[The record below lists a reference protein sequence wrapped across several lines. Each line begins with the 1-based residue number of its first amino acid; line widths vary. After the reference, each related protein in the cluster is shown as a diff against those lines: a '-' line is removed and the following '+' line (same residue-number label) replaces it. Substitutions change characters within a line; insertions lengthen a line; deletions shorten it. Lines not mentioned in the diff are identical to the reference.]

1 MTQLTQHFSLEEFT
15 HSQTASRMGIDN
27 DLPIALKAAA
37 IRTCQGLEQVRIVLN
52 ANAIRISSGYR
63 CKALNDAVGS
73 KDSSQHTKAEAVD
86 FTAPTFGDVRRI
98 VTILRDSELVFDQL
112 IAEYPDST
120 SGGWVHISFAERNRF
135 QALIIDKFGTRG
147 FK

>member
-15 HSQTASRMGIDN
+15 HSQTASRLGIDN

-73 KDSSQHTKAEAVD
+73 KDSSQHMRAEAVD
-86 FTAPTFGDVRRI
+86 FTSPFATPRRI
-98 VTILRDSELVFDQL
+98 VETIIDSDVDYDQIILEFD
-112 IAEYPDST
+112 S
-120 SGGWVHISFAERNRF
+120 WVHISFAERNRF

>member
-15 HSQTASRMGIDN
+15 HSQTASRLGIDN

-73 KDSSQHTKAEAVD
+73 KDSSQHMRAEAVD
-86 FTAPTFGDVRRI
+86 FTSPFATPRRI
-98 VTILRDSELVFDQL
+98 VETIIDSDIDYDQIILEFD
-112 IAEYPDST
+112 S
-120 SGGWVHISFAERNRF
+120 WVHISFAERNRF

>member
-15 HSQTASRMGIDN
+15 HSQTASRLGIDN

-73 KDSSQHTKAEAVD
+73 KDSSQHMKAEAVD
-86 FTAPTFGDVRRI
+86 FTSPFATPRRI
-98 VTILRDSELVFDQL
+98 VETIIDSDIDYDQIILEFD
-112 IAEYPDST
+112 S
-120 SGGWVHISFAERNRF
+120 WVHISFAERNRF

>member
-1 MTQLTQHFSLEEFT
+1 MTQLTSHFSLEEFT
-15 HSQTASRMGIDN
+15 HSQTASRLGINN

-37 IRTCQGLEQVRIVLN
+37 IRTCQGLERVRVVLN
-52 ANAIRISSGYR
+52 ANAIHISSGYR

-73 KDSSQHTKAEAVD
+73 KDSSQHLKAEAVD
-86 FTAPTFGDVRRI
+86 FTSPYASPRRI
-98 VTILRDSELVFDQL
+98 VEAIVNSELDYDQVIL
-112 IAEYPDST
+112 EYPDST

>member
-15 HSQTASRMGIDN
+15 HSQTASRLGIDN

-52 ANAIRISSGYR
+52 ANAIHISSGYR

-73 KDSSQHTKAEAVD
+73 KDSSQHMKAEAVD
-86 FTAPTFGDVRRI
+86 FTSPFATPRRI
-98 VTILRDSELVFDQL
+98 VETIIDSDIDYDQIILEFD
-112 IAEYPDST
+112 S
-120 SGGWVHISFAERNRF
+120 WVHISFAERNRF

>member
-1 MTQLTQHFSLEEFT
+1 MTRLTQHFSLEEFT
-15 HSQTASRMGIDN
+15 HSQTASRLGIDN

-52 ANAIRISSGYR
+52 ANAIHISSGYR

-86 FTAPTFGDVRRI
+86 FTSPFATPRRI
-98 VTILRDSELVFDQL
+98 VETIIDSDIDYDQIIL
-112 IAEYPDST
+112 EFES
-120 SGGWVHISFAERNRF
+120 WVHISFAERNRF